1 MRSSFLIRTALI
13 SFLSLLAASPSDLLA
28 QGTLIPVP
36 TRRDMVFDHVGKY
49 LYIST
54 STTPGRVER
63 YNLATG
69 SLDTPYPLPS
79 PNPTPEVG
87 PLNGIDIS
95 ADDSFLLVAEDAPRL
110 TQGRFQKINL
120 ISNEFTPIPYTRV
133 PGETGAWDV
142 AIDWE
147 NRALVT
153 TQHDGT
159 GETPCTPIRQILANN
174 TIHPTPA
181 PGSCEGGLVGRSTQI
196 YRSAD
201 RTRFYFLESN
211 VATGPILTYDAIANA
226 FGPHEIAN
234 ALLNSADGG
243 VNRDGTLLGTR
254 LANGSMSL
262 ETAPNFTPVHT
273 FPGIDHGVA
282 FDAVQDIVYGGN
294 STTDE
299 IIGYDTRTPFAEKFR
314 REIGEDVPDSRDNN
328 CTTLVASP
336 DGRYLALATT
346 SGIRLLPTVVTGTA
360 NLANISTRVV
370 VQTGNNIL
378 IGGFIIA
385 GTDPRRVCIRAIG
398 PSLINAGVPN
408 PLHDPVLEL
417 SDGNGIIGINDD
429 WQSASNVGDIPQA
442 LRPSDSHESVILT
455 TLPPG
460 SYTASVR
467 GNGNTTGVG
476 LFEVYDLDSL
486 DTTVHSRL
494 ANVSSRGFVQTGG
507 DILIAGIIAQGGDG
521 ISQVVVRAIGPSLA
535 ASGINNALAN
545 PTLEL
550 HDGNGEL
557 IRSNDNWKS
566 TQQSALEAT
575 GLAPS
580 NDLESAILV
589 TLTAGNYTA
598 IVTGFGEPIGVS
610 SPDASLPVNA
620 SVTRIQA
627 GDYPSHLG
635 EKQHIHFSSIP
646 IAGSFK
652 LTFPG
657 PGPGVP
663 TGQCVSPIGI
673 TAAIPVTATSAEIQ
687 AAIDAL
693 PVAVYHT
700 GAVHVASW
708 GHYDI
713 VTGTAGDFTIDYH
726 ALCAG
731 TAPYDFGG
739 FLNLCSIETIGVQS
753 ATGVGLVEIY
763 DLD

>member
-1 MRSSFLIRTALI
+1 MSSSPVIPLVRTAVI
-13 SFLSLLAASPSDLLA
+13 SFLSLLAGSHSDLLA
-28 QGTLIPVP
+28 QGTLIDVP
-36 TRRDMVFDHVGKY
+36 TRRDMVFDHIGKY

-54 STTPGRVER
+54 TAGKVER

-69 SLDTPYPLPS
+69 SLGIIFTDP
-79 PNPTPEVG
+79 VG
-87 PLNGIDIS
+87 GLNGLDIA
-95 ADDSFLLVAEDAPRL
+95 ADDSFLLAAEDS
-110 TQGRFQKINL
+110 TQGVAQGGFQKINL
-120 ISNEFTPIPYTRV
+120 ITNEVTPIRYDRE

-147 NRALVT
+147 NNALVT
-153 TQHDGT
+153 TQHDDIGT
-159 GETPCTPIRQILANN
+159 APFTPIRQILANN
-174 TIHPTPA
+174 QISKRLDA
-181 PGSCEGGLVGRSTQI
+181 PGSGEGGLVGRNTQI

-201 RTRFYFLESN
+201 GTRFYFLESN
-211 VATGPILTYDAIANA
+211 VATGPIFTYNAVTDLFGPHKIANA
-226 FGPHEIAN
+226 P
-234 ALLNSADGG
+234 LNSADGG

-254 LANGSMSL
+254 LASGSVSL
-262 ETAPNFTPVHT
+262 DTAPDFTPVQT
-273 FPGIDHGVA
+273 FPEIDHGVA
-282 FDAVQDIVYGGN
+282 FNAVEDILYGGN

-299 IIGYDTRTPFAEKFR
+299 IIGYDTLTPFAEKFR
-314 REIGEDVPDSRDNN
+314 RQIGEDVPDSRDNN

-336 DGRYLALATT
+336 DGRYLALATA

-370 VQTGNNIL
+370 VQTGDNIL

-385 GTDPRRVCIRAIG
+385 GTDPRRVAIRAIG
-398 PSLINAGVPN
+398 PSLINSGVPN
-408 PLHDPVLEL
+408 PLQDPVLEL

-429 WQSASNVGDIPQA
+429 WQSASNAGDIPLA

-460 SYTASVR
+460 AYTVSVR
-467 GNGNTTGVG
+467 GSGSTGVAR
-476 LFEVYDLDSL
+476 FEVYDLDIS
-486 DTTVHSRL
+486 DTAVNSRL

-521 ISQVVVRAIGPSLA
+521 IAQVVARAIGPSLA
-535 ASGINNALAN
+535 ASGISNALAN

-550 HDGNGEL
+550 HDGNGAL

-566 TQQSALEAT
+566 DQQSALEAT

-580 NDLESAILV
+580 NDLESAIIV

-598 IVTGFGEPIGVS
+598 VVTGFGESIGAPGPPT
-610 SPDASLPVNA
+610 SPPVTA
-620 SVTRIQA
+620 TVTRTQA

-635 EKQHIHFSSIP
+635 EKQRIQFSSVP

-663 TGQCVSPIGI
+663 TGQCVSPIGT
-673 TAAIPVTATSAEIQ
+673 TAAIPVTATNAEIQ

-700 GAVHVASW
+700 GSVHVASW
-708 GHYDI
+708 GHYDTI
-713 VTGTAGDFTIDYH
+713 AGTAGDFVIDYH
-726 ALCAG
+726 ARCAG

-739 FLNLCSIETIGVQS
+739 FLNLCSIETMGVQS

>member
-13 SFLSLLAASPSDLLA
+13 SFLSLLAASSSDLLA
-28 QGTLIPVP
+28 QGTLIQLT

-54 STTPGRVER
+54 STTPTTLGQVKR

-69 SLDTPYPLPS
+69 RLDTDPIYSDP
-79 PNPTPEVG
+79 VG
-87 PLNGIDIS
+87 GLNGIDIS
-95 ADDSFLLVAEDAPRL
+95 ADDSFLLVAEDATL
-110 TQGRFQKINL
+110 GVAQGGFQEIILFNN
-120 ISNEFTPIPYTRV
+120 SVAPIRYDRK

-153 TQHDGT
+153 TQDDGT
-159 GETPCTPIRQILANN
+159 SQTPVTPVRQILANN
-174 TIHPTPA
+174 QIIPRPEA
-181 PGSCEGGLVGRSTQI
+181 PGSGGGGLVGSNTQI

-211 VATGPILTYDAIANA
+211 VATGPIFTYDAIADA
-226 FGPHEIAN
+226 FGSPGIAN

-254 LANGSMSL
+254 LANGSLSL
-262 ETAPNFTPVHT
+262 DTAPDFTFVHS
-273 FPGIDHGVA
+273 FPDIDHGVA
-282 FDAVQDIVYGGN
+282 FNAVQDIVYGGN

-299 IIGYDTRTPFAEKFR
+299 IVGYDTQTPFAEKFR
-314 REIGEDVPDSRDNN
+314 REIGEDVPNFRDNN
-328 CTTLVASP
+328 CTTLVASQ
-336 DGRYLALATT
+336 DGRYLALATA

-360 NLANISTRVV
+360 NLANISTRVAV
-370 VQTGNNIL
+370 LTGNNIL

-385 GTDPRRVCIRAIG
+385 GTDPKRVAIRALG

-408 PLHDPVLEL
+408 PLHDPILEL

-429 WQSASNVGDIPQA
+429 WQSASNAGDIPPD

-455 TLPPG
+455 TLQPG
-460 SYTASVR
+460 SYTVSVR
-467 GNGNTTGVG
+467 GNGNTGVG
-476 LFEVYDLDSL
+476 LFEVYDLDIS
-486 DTTVHSRL
+486 DTTVNSRL

-521 ISQVVVRAIGPSLA
+521 ISQVVIRAIGPSLA

-598 IVTGFGEPIGVS
+598 IVTGFGEPIGSS

-663 TGQCVSPIGI
+663 TGQCVSPIGT
-673 TAAIPVTATSAEIQ
+673 TAAIPVTATNAQIQ

-708 GHYDI
+708 GHYDLI
-713 VTGTAGDFTIDYH
+713 TGTTGDFTIDYH

-763 DLD
+763 DLE

>member
-1 MRSSFLIRTALI
+1 MSSSFLIRTAVI
-13 SFLSLLAASPSDLLA
+13 SFLSLLAGSDLLA
-28 QGTLIPVP
+28 QGTLIDVP
-36 TRRDMVFDHVGKY
+36 ARRDMVFDHVGKY

-54 STTPGRVER
+54 SDGKVER
-63 YNLATG
+63 YTLATG
-69 SLDTPYPLPS
+69 SLEIIFT
-79 PNPTPEVG
+79 NPDPG
-87 PLNGIDIS
+87 GLNGIDIS
-95 ADDSFLLVAEDAPRL
+95 ADDSFLLVAQDLPGL
-110 TQGRFQKINL
+110 TQGVFQKINL
-120 ISNEFTPIPYTRV
+120 ISGEFRSIRYERQS
-133 PGETGAWDV
+133 GETGAWDV

-153 TQHDGT
+153 TQHGGT
-159 GETPCTPIRQILANN
+159 GDTLCTPVRQILANGE
-174 TIHPTPA
+174 IIIRKDA
-181 PGSCEGGLVGRSTQI
+181 PGSCGGGLVGGSTQI

-211 VATGPILTYDAIANA
+211 VTAGPIFTYNA
-226 FGPHEIAN
+226 VTDLFGTHKIAN

-254 LANGSMSL
+254 LANGSLSL
-262 ETAPNFTPVHT
+262 DTAPDFTFVHT

-282 FDAVQDIVYGGN
+282 FNAVQDIVYGGN

-328 CTTLVASP
+328 CTTLVASQ
-336 DGRYLALATT
+336 DGRYLALATD

-385 GTDPRRVCIRAIG
+385 GTDPKRVAIRAIG

-408 PLHDPVLEL
+408 PLHDPILEL
-417 SDGNGIIGINDD
+417 SDGTGIIGINDD
-429 WQSASNVGDIPQA
+429 WQSASNAGDIPPT
-442 LRPSDSHESVILT
+442 LVPSDSRESVILA
-455 TLPPG
+455 TLQPG
-460 SYTASVR
+460 SYTVSVR
-467 GNGNTTGVG
+467 GNGNTGVG
-476 LFEVYDLDSL
+476 LFEVYDLDIL
-486 DTTVHSRL
+486 DTTVNSRL

-535 ASGINNALAN
+535 AFGINNALAN

-598 IVTGFGEPIGVS
+598 IVTGFGEPIGAS
-610 SPDASLPVNA
+610 SPAASLPVNA
-620 SVTRIQA
+620 SVTRTQA

-663 TGQCVSPIGI
+663 TGQCVSPIGT
-673 TAAIPVTATSAEIQ
+673 TAAIPVTATNAEIQ

-726 ALCAG
+726 GRCAG

-739 FLNLCSIETIGVQS
+739 FLNLCSIQTIGVQS

>member
-1 MRSSFLIRTALI
+1 MRSSSLIRTAVI
-13 SFLSLLAASPSDLLA
+13 SFLSLLAGSSSELLA
-28 QGTLIPVP
+28 QGTFIDVP

-54 STTPGRVER
+54 TEGKVKL

-69 SLDTPYPLPS
+69 SINDINLGI
-79 PNPTPEVG
+79 VG
-87 PLNGIDIS
+87 GLNGLDIS
-95 ADDSFLLVAEDAPRL
+95 VDDSFLLVAQDLPGL
-110 TQGRFQKINL
+110 TQGFFHKVYL
-120 ISNEFTPIPYTRV
+120 PSGSSTPIPYTREA
-133 PGETGAWDV
+133 GETGAWDV

-159 GETPCTPIRQILANN
+159 GDTQCTPIRQILANN
-174 TIHPTPA
+174 TISPTPA
-181 PGSCEGGLVGRSTQI
+181 PGSCEGGLVGSNTQI

-211 VATGPILTYDAIANA
+211 VTTGPIFTYNAITDL
-226 FGPHEIAN
+226 FGQSGIAN

-254 LANGSMSL
+254 LAIGSLSL
-262 ETAPNFTPVHT
+262 DTAPDFMFVHT

-299 IIGYDTRTPFAEKFR
+299 IIGYDTRTPFEEKFR
-314 REIGEDVPDSRDNN
+314 RQIGEDVPNFRDNN
-328 CTTLVASP
+328 ATTLVASQ
-336 DGRYLALATT
+336 DGRYVALATA

-370 VQTGNNIL
+370 VQTGTNIL

-385 GTDPRRVCIRAIG
+385 GTDAKRLAIRALG

-408 PLHDPVLEL
+408 PLPDPILEL
-417 SDGNGIIGINDD
+417 SDDTGIIGINDD
-429 WQSASNVGDIPQA
+429 WQSATNAGDIPPE
-442 LRPSDSHESVILT
+442 LVPSDIHESVILA
-455 TLPPG
+455 TLQPG
-460 SYTASVR
+460 SYTVSVR

-535 ASGINNALAN
+535 ASGVNNALAN

-598 IVTGFGEPIGVS
+598 IVTGFGEPIGAS
-610 SPDASLPVNA
+610 SPDASLPVSA

-627 GDYPSHLG
+627 GDYPNHVG
-635 EKQHIHFSSIP
+635 EIQHIHFSSIP
-646 IAGSFK
+646 ISGSFK

-657 PGPGVP
+657 PGPGVA
-663 TGQCVSPIGI
+663 TGQCVSPIRT
-673 TAAIPVTATSAEIQ
+673 TAAIPVTATNAQIQ

-693 PVAVYHT
+693 HVAVYHT
-700 GAVHVASW
+700 GAVHEASW
-708 GHYDI
+708 GHYDV
-713 VTGTAGDFTIDYH
+713 VTGTVGDFTIDYH

-739 FLNLCSIETIGVQS
+739 FLNLCSIETIDVRS

>member
-1 MRSSFLIRTALI
+1 MRSSSLIRTAVI
-13 SFLSLLAASPSDLLA
+13 SFLTLLAGSPSELLA
-28 QGTLIPVP
+28 QGTFIDVP

-54 STTPGRVER
+54 TEGQVKR

-69 SLDTPYPLPS
+69 RFDSSLPPDPDS
-79 PNPTPEVG
+79 DIG
-87 PLNGIDIS
+87 PLNGLDIS
-95 ADDSFLLVAEDAPRL
+95 PDDSFLLVAQDTPLGL
-110 TQGRFQKINL
+110 TQGGFQKISL
-120 ISNEFTPIPYTRV
+120 ITNVQHTIPYTRV
-133 PGETGAWDV
+133 PGETAAWDV

-153 TQHDGT
+153 TQDDGT
-159 GETPCTPIRQILANN
+159 SQTPVTPVRQILANEDV
-174 TIHPTPA
+174 IIRGDA
-181 PGSCEGGLVGRSTQI
+181 PGSGEGGLVGSNTQI

-211 VATGPILTYDAIANA
+211 VATGPIFTFDAITDL
-226 FGPHEIAN
+226 FGPSGIAN

-254 LANGSMSL
+254 LANGFLSL
-262 ETAPNFTPVHT
+262 DTAPDFTFVHT

-282 FDAVQDIVYGGN
+282 FNAVQDIVYGGN

-299 IIGYDTRTPFAEKFR
+299 IIGYDTATPFAEKFR
-314 REIGEDVPDSRDNN
+314 RQIGEDVPDSRDNN

-336 DGRYLALATT
+336 DGRYLALATI

-385 GTDPRRVCIRAIG
+385 GTDPKRLAIRAIG

-417 SDGNGIIGINDD
+417 SDGAGIIGINDD
-429 WQSASNVGDIPQA
+429 WQSASNAGDIPPD
-442 LRPSDSHESVILT
+442 LRPSDSRESVILA
-455 TLPPG
+455 TLQPG
-460 SYTASVR
+460 SYTVSVR
-467 GNGNTTGVG
+467 GNGNTGVA
-476 LFEVYDLDSL
+476 LFEVYDLDIS

-550 HDGNGEL
+550 HDGNGVL

-575 GLAPS
+575 GLAPA

-598 IVTGFGEPIGVS
+598 IVTGFGEPTGAF
-610 SPDASLPVNA
+610 SPDASLPVTA
-620 SVTRIQA
+620 SVTRTQA
-627 GDYPSHLG
+627 GDYPSHVG

-657 PGPGVP
+657 PGPGVAI
-663 TGQCVSPIGI
+663 GQCVSPIGT
-673 TAAIPVTATSAEIQ
+673 TAAIPVTATNAEIQ

-700 GAVHVASW
+700 GSVHVASW

-713 VTGTAGDFTIDYH
+713 ITGAAGDFTIDYH
-726 ALCAG
+726 GRCAG

-739 FLNLCSIETIGVQS
+739 FLNLCTIETIGVQS